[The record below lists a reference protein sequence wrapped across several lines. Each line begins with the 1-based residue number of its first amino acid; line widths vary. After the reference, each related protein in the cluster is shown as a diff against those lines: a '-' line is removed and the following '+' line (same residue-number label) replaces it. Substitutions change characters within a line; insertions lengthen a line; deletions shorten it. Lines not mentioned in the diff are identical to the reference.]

1 MSSAGQKK
9 FNNVPL
15 DIDQIDRLTLMVFAA
30 EKPPGVE
37 INTIGMMTSSMQVSL
52 KIGHNGRISFD
63 TSDNTVTFTG
73 TDDELKALKNCKTLD
88 EFIAAALEIC
98 NSKPDP
104 KPDLQ

>member
-1 MSSAGQKK
+1 MSSAKQTR
-9 FNNVPL
+9 FENVPL
-15 DIDQIDRLTLMVFAA
+15 KNIGDDWTLMELLA
-30 EKPPGVE
+30 KKTSDVE
-37 INTIGMMTSSMQVSL
+37 IVTIGMMTSCMQVSL

-98 NSKPDP
+98 NSKPEP

>member
-1 MSSAGQKK
+1 MELLAKK
-9 FNNVPL
+9 TS
-15 DIDQIDRLTLMVFAA
+15 D
-30 EKPPGVE
+30 VE
-37 INTIGMMTSSMQVSL
+37 IVTIGMMTSCMQVSL

-98 NSKPDP
+98 NSKPEP